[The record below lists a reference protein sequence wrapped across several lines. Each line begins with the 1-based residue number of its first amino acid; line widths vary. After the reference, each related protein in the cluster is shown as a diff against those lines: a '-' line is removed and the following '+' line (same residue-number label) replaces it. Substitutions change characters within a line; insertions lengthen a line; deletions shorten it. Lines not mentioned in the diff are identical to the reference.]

1 MQSKTLCLKPKRPS
15 TKKTIVSF
23 PGCSWN
29 ILGVTFVK
37 NLKELHKICQK
48 IAKHKDFHI
57 FCVWKKLNDKTFDCL
72 NYSAPDLDLYYRI

>member
-23 PGCSWN
+23 PGCFWN

-37 NLKELHKICQK
+37 NLMELHKICQK
-48 IAKHKDFHI
+48 IAIKAQRFPHF
-57 FCVWKKLNDKTFDCL
+57 LCL
-72 NYSAPDLDLYYRI
+72 KEIERQDIWLSEL